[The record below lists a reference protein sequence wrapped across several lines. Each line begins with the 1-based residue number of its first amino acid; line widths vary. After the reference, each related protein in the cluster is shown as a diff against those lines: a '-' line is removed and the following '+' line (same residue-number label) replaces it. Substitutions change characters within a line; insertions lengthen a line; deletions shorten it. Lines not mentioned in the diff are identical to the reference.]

1 MRFHASSV
9 FTNTDLGR
17 SGNGTKKTRYTPAYP
32 SFTI

>member
-17 SGNGTKKTRYTPAYP
+17 SGYGTNPTCPCNIQG
-32 SFTI
+32 FFEI